1 MKVKTL
7 KFVLATI
14 AILIVALSIT
24 PNRYLPMIGW
34 YIFWFQVFLLTINK
48 YVKQLQSIFPDRLVY
63 LLIEAGVIPSAI
75 LVIIDLFL
83 STIYMNYILITI
95 GLILLSICSLY
106 DTIYNWN
113 NMEEV
118 LKS

>member
-7 KFVLATI
+7 KLILATI

-24 PNRYLPMIGW
+24 PNRYLSMIGW
-34 YIFWFQVFLLTINK
+34 YMFWFQVFLLTINK
-48 YVKQLQSIFPDRLVY
+48 YVKQLRSIFPDRLVY
-63 LLIEAGVIPSAI
+63 LLMEAGVVPSAI
-75 LVIIDLFL
+75 LIIIDLFL
-83 STIYMNYILITI
+83 STIYTDYILTII
-95 GLILLSICSLY
+95 GLILLSICSIY
-106 DTIYNWN
+106 DTIHNWN